1 VESAV
6 RDSRTPWNPRR
17 KCPFAVESSVWGF
30 SHLRGGV
37 DRVPGRVYH
46 MGMENIF
53 TNTDMSAIEDF
64 DMDDLFGAQPLE
76 DIDLDEVFEP
86 DSPVEFDW

>member
-1 VESAV
+1 
-6 RDSRTPWNPRR
+6 
-17 KCPFAVESSVWGF
+17 
-30 SHLRGGV
+30 
-37 DRVPGRVYH
+37 